1 MYHDALW
8 MGLLFFFSLF
18 FHYGSVFGSE
28 EEKGK
33 FWVIYY
39 FLFVCLLWWL
49 ARKIGCR
56 EILLKITIIA
66 YIEMFRGLPE
76 FRSFDQVLGMDDLP
90 SCGNRTLTSQPNVQA
105 WPVTARDVISFKTAA
120 VRQRIKEKGR
130 E

>member
-33 FWVIYY
+33 FWVIYC
-39 FLFVCLLWWL
+39 FLFVCLWWL
-49 ARKIGCR
+49 ARKIGCG

-66 YIEMFRGLPE
+66 YIEVFRGLPE

-120 VRQRIKEKGR
+120 VRQRIKEKGQ